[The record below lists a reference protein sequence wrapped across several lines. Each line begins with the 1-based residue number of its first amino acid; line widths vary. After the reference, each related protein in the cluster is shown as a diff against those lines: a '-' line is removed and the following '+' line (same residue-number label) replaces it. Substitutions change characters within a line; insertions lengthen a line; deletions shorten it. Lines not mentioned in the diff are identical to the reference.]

1 MTLMSSSGSAKQ
13 TAVIDALERELTE
26 MITAL
31 TEALKADVKCLPTD
45 AIDAFSRSATLF
57 RHRLLMQLQGTN
69 SAMTARTVARQAADI
84 PQFAGDF
91 EQMRLQELQAK
102 AKHWES
108 RFQAIRACMTRIRT
122 SEPQGLFPDDL
133 PDDNLTKRLIERLSD
148 VVLMLDFYANNQPQ
162 HPDMAEY
169 GSYSDVRLSPVAFGE
184 YVHAAYR
191 IMLALRGERHIKF
204 LDVGCGGGVKVL
216 SAAHFFRRSDGIELD
231 PGYADAARTL
241 FDAFP
246 QEGCRVFE
254 EDALGSERYGE
265 YDVIY
270 FFQPMQDSEKLT
282 ALEDRIVEMARPGTL
297 LIAPYPGFRER
308 IEELNTASVAGRIYI
323 KGWTQ
328 DEADTLRARAELI
341 GPDTRARSLKT
352 PWETVWQPL
361 IDACLDRGYAP

>member
-1 MTLMSSSGSAKQ
+1 M
-13 TAVIDALERELTE
+13 IDALERELTQ
-26 MITAL
+26 MIATLTDAL
-31 TEALKADVKCLPTD
+31 QADVSVLPVEE
-45 AIDAFSRSATLF
+45 IDAFSRQSSLF
-57 RHRLLMQLQGTN
+57 RHRLLMQLQHTN

-108 RFQAIRACMTRIRT
+108 RFQAIRACMSKIRN
-122 SEPQGLFPDDL
+122 SEPQALFPEDL
-133 PDDNLTKRLIERLSD
+133 PDGNLTRRLIERLSD

-162 HPDMAEY
+162 HPDMEEY
-169 GSYSDVRLSPVAFGE
+169 GSYSDVRLSPIAFGE
-184 YVHAAYR
+184 YAHAAYR
-191 IMLALRGERHIKF
+191 IMLALGGARPIKF

-231 PGYADAARTL
+231 PGYAEAARTL

-246 QEGCRVFE
+246 KEDCRVFE

-270 FFQPMQDSEKLT
+270 FFQPMQDTEKLM
-282 ALEDRIVEMARPGTL
+282 ALEDRIAAKARPGTL

-308 IEELNTASVAGRIYI
+308 FEELETASVAGRIYI

-328 DEADTLRARAELI
+328 DEADALRARAELI
-341 GPDTRARSLKT
+341 GPDTRARQPKT
-352 PWETVWQPL
+352 PWEAVWQPL